1 MILIWQS
8 QINLDQ
14 GPTTISKLK
23 QVNTNGQKN
32 LIGIYS
38 IENNKIMHLNQ
49 ICFVQFLK
57 SHQNTKEMAM
67 RFIIGQTRSKDL
79 GEKIS

>member
-1 MILIWQS
+1 MILTWQS

-14 GPTTISKLK
+14 GPTTISKLIL
-23 QVNTNGQKN
+23 VNTNSQQH
-32 LIGIYS
+32 LIDIYS
-38 IENNKIMHLNQ
+38 IKNNKIMHLNQ
-49 ICFVQFLK
+49 IWFVQFLK

-79 GEKIS
+79 GEKNS